1 MKLENDMVDK
11 KFNIANLSMSSD
23 VSGGGSP
30 RKDFSIHGLLAAGMG
45 LIFQQSSGYAP
56 SLYWPFIWRDREEKK
71 IKISRI
77 FNLKIM
83 A

>member
-45 LIFQQSSGYAP
+45 LI
-56 SLYWPFIWRDREEKK
+56 LHLD
-71 IKISRI
+71 
-77 FNLKIM
+77 FNKVVVMHLVSTGPLFDETERKRK
-83 A
+83 